1 MSKLLVVQARHVVL
15 PAVAALIAV
24 ALAVAGAGSTREATA
39 ALPAGNTVEQ
49 WNKIAEDTVV
59 GSGAFQSEGLLYM
72 AYESTA
78 VYDAVV
84 SLEGGYQPLEPAFR
98 VSKQASPDAAV
109 VEAAYR
115 ILRHY
120 FPASY
125 ASLDA
130 SLRGGAGGDSKRT
143 GQGVGT
149 ADRSRRRQPGDPGA
163 ERRRPDDADRD
174 HLELPDPST
183 RTGRVAADAALSVAA
198 DAVGRQCPPVHP
210 PEPIPVPAAPA
221 AGALQP
227 GVGRRVQRGRG
238 LRRREQHGPNA
249 RSDEYRAVLVG
260 ERDPTIQRGR
270 AGHRRRA
277 RSQPR

>member
-1 MSKLLVVQARHVVL
+1 MVQARHVVL

-59 GSGAFQSEGLLYM
+59 GSGAFQSEGMLYM
-72 AYESTA
+72 AYESAA

-84 SLEGGYQPLEPAFR
+84 SLQGGYRPLEPAFR

-120 FPASY
+120 FPSSY

-130 SLRGGAGGDSKRT
+130 SYAEALAAIPNGPAKVS
-143 GQGVGT
+143 GQQIGLV
-149 ADRSRRRQPGDPGA
+149 AANQVIRARSVDGLTMPIA
-163 ERRRPDDADRD
+163 IT
-174 HLELPDPST
+174 LELPDPST

-249 RSDEYRAVLVG
+249 RSDEYRASS
-260 ERDPTIQRGR
+260 GR
-270 AGHRRRA
+270 RT
-277 RSQPR
+277 